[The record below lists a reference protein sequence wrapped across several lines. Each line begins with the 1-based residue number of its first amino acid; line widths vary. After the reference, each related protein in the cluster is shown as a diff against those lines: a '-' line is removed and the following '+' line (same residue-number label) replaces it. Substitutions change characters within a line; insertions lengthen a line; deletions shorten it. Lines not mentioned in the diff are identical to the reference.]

1 MKNVKLLYQ
10 RLRALQWPTLA
21 GSVGNFA
28 LYESL
33 LAGCA
38 DRVARGKLLDV
49 SRIPVPDEE
58 TVGFV
63 AALRNKENLTSDE
76 ACFLEYFDLMEE
88 IRSTLTDER

>member
-1 MKNVKLLYQ
+1 LV
-10 RLRALQWPTLA
+10 LRGRFWR
-21 GSVGNFA
+21 
-28 LYESL
+28 Y
-33 LAGCA
+33 
-38 DRVARGKLLDV
+38 

-76 ACFLEYFDLMEE
+76 ACFLEYFDLVEE